1 MKKNLKMIVAIG
13 LLSVFTLL
21 LTGCISIEMKVNKNG
36 SCDLKYEIRTE
47 GMVTLADAKQQ
58 LKSGVDEINEAAGKN
73 VAKLK
78 GIREKDGKII
88 ADISISNLSYLDGGA
103 FFGKY
108 SDFAKEYPYDLEE
121 LWDAKSDEPVN
132 KDNIKGAGGLNAVRI
147 SGIDTGAGDL
157 TSFTL
162 ILPGNVKYIS
172 SNVTMVD
179 DKTVTLGGG
188 YGLVLYQRGGGAGW
202 LLYVLIILVVAV
214 VVILI
219 AGKAKKGR
227 SPGVSAAVPAATP
240 VHTGA
245 AASASS
251 QAAADEEGE
260 GVRYCPNCG
269 TAQKKG
275 AKFCSNCGGQITQ

>member
-1 MKKNLKMIVAIG
+1 M
-13 LLSVFTLL
+13 
-21 LTGCISIEMKVNKNG
+21 
-36 SCDLKYEIRTE
+36 
-47 GMVTLADAKQQ
+47 
-58 LKSGVDEINEAAGKN
+58 
-73 VAKLK
+73 
-78 GIREKDGKII
+78 
-88 ADISISNLSYLDGGA
+88 
-103 FFGKY
+103 
-108 SDFAKEYPYDLEE
+108 
-121 LWDAKSDEPVN
+121 
-132 KDNIKGAGGLNAVRI
+132 
-147 SGIDTGAGDL
+147 

-214 VVILI
+214 IEILI

-251 QAAADEEGE
+251 QAAAAEEGE
-260 GVRYCPNCG
+260 GVR
-269 TAQKKG
+269 
-275 AKFCSNCGGQITQ
+275 